1 MAGIQTGGNMKRMK
15 EIWSKV
21 FHFLKELLREREAPR
36 QMNNWQAL
44 LAQFGLSVLTC
55 LIIEAVSRHSL
66 MAGLAFVH
74 SSTKAFL
81 YNCVL
86 VFVTSLPIFLFR
98 KRRFLRVLV
107 FGLWIA
113 LGVTNGIILSKRVTP
128 FTGPDFKNFT
138 EGKAVMGKYLSSF
151 RIFLLYALV
160 VTAII
165 LVAIYLFRSP
175 RYRGKM
181 HYPVVI
187 VGLAAAFAGF
197 FGLTKLCVNARI
209 LSTYFG
215 NIAFAYQ
222 DYGFPYCFTVTVLD
236 TGIRQPNNYSPA
248 LVQTITG
255 EDEKA
260 GTTTADTDD
269 LPNIIVVQL
278 ESFFDPSRVN
288 YLQCSQDPIPNWH
301 ELESNCTNGYYTVP
315 TIGAGT
321 ANTEFETLTGMS
333 LRFFGA
339 GEYPFKS
346 ILSQEPCESSAYDL
360 KTLGYA
366 ASALHDNEANFYSR
380 KKVYKNLG
388 FDTFTSKEY
397 MQNQDDVNHNG
408 WMRDRNLI
416 RPINDAM
423 DATPGK
429 DYIFTVSVQ
438 PHGAYPTEEVLEDPA
453 ITVSGNMSEAQRCAW
468 EYYVNEIHEEDQFIR
483 DLIDSVNQ
491 RDEKSIILF
500 YGDHLPTMNLTQQD
514 LSGGNLYQTNYMI
527 WNNFGLDMPDQ
538 DLTSYRAIA
547 TIMNALDI
555 HTGTMFRF
563 QQAHTGQEENFFNE
577 MQMLQYD
584 LLYGKQYVYGGDDP
598 YQPDPNYHLGIK
610 RIVMTGIVPVADGY
624 LIKGRNFTQACRA
637 VVDGDAVDTEFVDI
651 NTLKVKDEMP
661 KAGSSIEVGVLSASK
676 THRMLSYALNY
687 YVVPETANASPSPSP
702 AS

>member
-1 MAGIQTGGNMKRMK
+1 MKRLK
-15 EIWSKV
+15 EVWLKI
-21 FHFLKELLREREAPR
+21 FHFLKELLRQREDPK

-44 LAQFGLSVLTC
+44 IGQFVMSVVTC
-55 LIIEAVSRHSL
+55 FIIEVCSRHGM
-66 MAGLAFVH
+66 MAAFQFVH

-86 VFVTSLPIFLFR
+86 IYVTSLPIFLFR
-98 KRRFLRVLV
+98 KRRFLRVLI
-107 FGLWIA
+107 FGFWIA
-113 LGVTNGIILSKRVTP
+113 LGVTNGIILSNRVTP

-138 EGKAVMGKYLSSF
+138 EGKAVMGKYMSHF
-151 RIFLLYALV
+151 KIFCIYAIV
-160 VTAII
+160 IIGII
-165 LVAIYLFRSP
+165 LAIIYLFRSP
-175 RYRGKM
+175 KFRGKM
-181 HYPVVI
+181 HYPIVI
-187 VGLAAAFAGF
+187 VGLVAAVGGF
-197 FGLTKLCVNARI
+197 YGLTKLCVNARI

-236 TGIRQPNNYSPA
+236 TGIREPNNYSPS
-248 LVQTITG
+248 LVNSITS
-255 EDEKA
+255 EDDKA
-260 GTTTADTDD
+260 GTTTTDTDD

-278 ESFFDPSRVN
+278 ESFFDPQRVN
-288 YLQCSQDPIPNWH
+288 YLQCSEDPIPNWH
-301 ELESNCTNGYYTVP
+301 ELENSCTHGYYTVP

-346 ILSQEPCESSAYDL
+346 ILSQEPCESSAFDL
-360 KTLGYA
+360 KTLGYS

-397 MQNQDDVNHNG
+397 MQNQTDVNHNG
-408 WMRDRNLI
+408 WMKDRNLI
-416 RPINDAM
+416 KPINDAM

-438 PHGAYPTEEVLEDPA
+438 PHGAYPNEEVLDDPE
-453 ITVSGNMSEAQRCAW
+453 ITVSGNMTDAQRCAW
-468 EYYVNEIHEEDQFIR
+468 EYYVNEIHEEDEFIKN
-483 DLIDSVNQ
+483 LIDSINQ

-500 YGDHLPTMNLTQQD
+500 YGDHLPTMNLQD
-514 LSGGNLYQTNYMI
+514 KDMAGGNLYQTNYLI
-527 WNNFGLDMPDQ
+527 WNNFGLKIPNQ
-538 DLTSYRAIA
+538 NITSYRAIA

-563 QQAHTGQEENFFNE
+563 QQAHTGEEENFFNE
-577 MQMLQYD
+577 MQTLQYD
-584 LLYGKQYVYGGDDP
+584 LLYGKQYAYNGNDP
-598 YQPDPNYHLGIK
+598 YQPNPKYRLGVK
-610 RIVMTGIVPVADGY
+610 NIVMTGIIPVRDGY
-624 LIKGRNFTQACRA
+624 LIKGRNFTQSCKA
-637 VVDGDAVDTEFVDI
+637 VVDGEVQEDTEFIDI
-651 NTLKVKDEMP
+651 NTLKVSGDLPSKGTNI
-661 KAGSSIEVGVLSASK
+661 AVGVQSASK
-676 THRMLSYALNY
+676 THRMLSYAWNSY
-687 YVVPETANASPSPSP
+687 TIMTDESTFSSPSASPSPKP

>member
-113 LGVTNGIILSKRVTP
+113 LGVANGIILSKRVTP

-165 LVAIYLFRSP
+165 LVIIYLFRSP
-175 RYRGKM
+175 RYHGKM

-187 VGLAAAFAGF
+187 VGLVAAFAGF

-248 LVQTITG
+248 LVQTITS

-301 ELESNCTNGYYTVP
+301 ELESSCTNGYYTVP

-438 PHGAYPTEEVLEDPA
+438 PHGAYPTEEVLEDPE

-547 TIMNALDI
+547 TMMNALDI

-577 MQMLQYD
+577 MQTLQYD

>member
-1 MAGIQTGGNMKRMK
+1 MKRFK
-15 EIWSKV
+15 DIWEKV
-21 FHFLKELLREREAPR
+21 FHFLKELLRQREAEN
-36 QMNNWQAL
+36 QMNNWQSL
-44 LAQFGLSVLTC
+44 IAQLGMSVAAC
-55 LIIEAVSRHSL
+55 FIIEAASRHGI
-66 MAGLAFVH
+66 MAALQFVH
-74 SSTKAFL
+74 NSTMAFL

-86 VFVTSLPIFLFR
+86 IYVTSLPIFLFR

-138 EGKAVMGKYLSSF
+138 EGKAVMGKYMSHF
-151 RIFLLYALV
+151 KIFMIYAV
-160 VTAII
+160 VIIGII
-165 LVAIYLFRSP
+165 LVIIYLFRSP
-175 RYRGKM
+175 KYRGKM
-181 HYPVVI
+181 HYPIVI
-187 VGLAAAFAGF
+187 VGLVAAVGGF
-197 FGLTKLCVNARI
+197 YGLTRLCVNARI

-236 TGIRQPNNYSPA
+236 TGIKEPNNYSAA
-248 LVQTITG
+248 LVKSITN
-255 EDEKA
+255 EDDQVPS
-260 GTTTADTDD
+260 TTADTDD

-301 ELESNCTNGYYTVP
+301 ELQKTCTNGYYTVP

-346 ILSQEPCESSAYDL
+346 IISEEPCESSAYDL
-360 KTLGYA
+360 KSLGYG

-397 MQNQDDVNHNG
+397 MQNQTDVNHNG

-416 RPINDAM
+416 APINDAM
-423 DATPGK
+423 NATPGK

-438 PHGAYPTEEVLEDPA
+438 PHGAYPNEEVLDDPE
-453 ITVSGNMSEAQRCAW
+453 ITVSGNMTDGQRCAW
-468 EYYVNEIHEEDQFIR
+468 EYYVNEIHEEDEFVMN
-483 DLIDSVNQ
+483 LINSINE
-491 RDEKSIILF
+491 RNEKSIILF
-500 YGDHLPTMNLTQQD
+500 YGDHLPTMGLQQND
-514 LSGGNLYQTNYMI
+514 LSGGNLYQTNYLI
-527 WNNFGLDMPDQ
+527 WNNFGLQIPNQ
-538 DLTSYRAIA
+538 DLIAYRAVA

-563 QQAHTGQEENFFNE
+563 QQAHTGNEENFFNE
-577 MQMLQYD
+577 MQTLQYD
-584 LLYGKQYVYGGDDP
+584 LLYGKQYVYDGNDP
-598 YQPDPNYHLGIK
+598 YQPNPGYRLGVK
-610 RIVMTGIVPVADGY
+610 NIVMTGIIPMKDGY
-624 LIKGRNFTQACRA
+624 LIKGRNFTGSCKA
-637 VVDGDAVDTEFVDI
+637 VVDGDIQDTEFVDI
-651 NTLKVKDEMP
+651 NTLKVSGELPSPGTAIK
-661 KAGSSIEVGVLSASK
+661 VGVQSASK
-676 THRMLSYALNY
+676 THRMLSYAWNY
-687 YVVPETANASPSPSP
+687 YTVMKEESPSPSASPSPKP

>member
-113 LGVTNGIILSKRVTP
+113 LGVANGIILSKRVTP

-165 LVAIYLFRSP
+165 LVIIYLFRSP

-197 FGLTKLCVNARI
+197 FGLTKLCVNVRI

-236 TGIRQPNNYSPA
+236 TGIREPNNYSPA

-301 ELESNCTNGYYTVP
+301 ELESSCTNGYYTVP

-438 PHGAYPTEEVLEDPA
+438 PHGAYPTEEVLEDPE

-577 MQMLQYD
+577 MQTLQYD

-651 NTLKVKDEMP
+651 NTLKVKGEMP

-687 YVVPETANASPSPSP
+687 YVVPEKPNASPSPSP